1 MNSPRHGE
9 IADSGARGREGSP
22 RVAEATRHDAAG
34 DHDKAVSVLVD
45 ACRDGD
51 MEAMTRLGKRL
62 LVAAGAPLDPGRGAE
77 LLTRAANLG
86 SAEAAAQIAVM
97 SAIGMHVEQS
107 WDKALGAM
115 VFSAECG
122 WPGARAQLRIL
133 AADRVFAASEPD
145 AADVAYWGRLAST
158 IDLDRWHKPAAGAN
172 LCETPLVRHFPE
184 FISTEVCDWMIGNAR
199 GRLGRARVYDALLRK
214 ETTSETRNNTAA
226 IFNLTHSDLV
236 SVLIQ
241 VHVCASTGVPFRY
254 LEPANVLHYD
264 VGEEIA
270 EHYDFIDPNV
280 PNYEQE
286 IAENGQ
292 RIVTFLVYLNDDYE
306 GGETEL
312 PELGIIHKG
321 KRGEG
326 LFFVNAHENGEAD
339 IRTVHAGRPTRRGEK
354 WIVSQ
359 FIRNRPTF

>member
-1 MNSPRHGE
+1 MSSSHGKEPASDPRDHEQSP
-9 IADSGARGREGSP
+9 S
-22 RVAEATRHDAAG
+22 VAEAARHDAAG
-34 DHDKAVSVLVD
+34 NHDKAVSVLSA

-51 MEAMTRLGKRL
+51 IEAMTRLGKRL
-62 LVAAGAPLDPGRGAE
+62 LVAAGAPLDPERGTE
-77 LLTRAANLG
+77 LLTGAANHG
-86 SAEAAAQIAVM
+86 GAEAAAQLAVM
-97 SAIGMHVEQS
+97 SAIGMHTEQS
-107 WDKALGAM
+107 WDKALEAI
-115 VFSAECG
+115 VFSAERG
-122 WPGARAQLRIL
+122 WPAARAQLRIL
-133 AADRVFAASEPD
+133 AADRALAASE
-145 AADVAYWGRLAST
+145 ADEADPALWGRLAST
-158 IDLDRWHKPAAGAN
+158 IDLNRWHSPSPGAN
-172 LCETPLVRHFPE
+172 LSEAPLVRHFPD
-184 FISTEVCDWMIGNAR
+184 FASPAVCDWMIANAR

-226 IFNLTHSDLV
+226 IFNLTHSDLI

-241 VHVCASTGVPFRY
+241 VHMCANTGVPFRY

-264 VGEEIA
+264 VGEEIT